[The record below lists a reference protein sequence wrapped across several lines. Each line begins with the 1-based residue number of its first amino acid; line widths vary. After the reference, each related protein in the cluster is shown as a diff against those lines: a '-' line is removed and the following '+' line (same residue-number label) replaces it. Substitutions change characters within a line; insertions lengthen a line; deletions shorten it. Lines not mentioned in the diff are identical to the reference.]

1 MQHMFYRYLDSG
13 IAANVRLARRAVIER
28 LYRDMDR
35 VVGKT
40 LRYVDERTALFV
52 LSDHG
57 FCSFRRGV
65 NLNAWL
71 HQHGYLAL
79 EAGRSEGSEY
89 FEGIDW
95 SRTRAYT
102 FGLGGLYLNL
112 KGREAQGIVD
122 PEGPP
127 V

>member
-1 MQHMFYRYLDSG
+1 MCSTCFTGISTPHCRDNCDDSYG
-13 IAANVRLARRAVIER
+13 AVIER

-35 VVGKT
+35 VVGET
-40 LRYVDERTALFV
+40 LRYVDHRTALFV

-79 EAGRSEGSEY
+79 EAEGRKERS
-89 FEGIDW
+89 I
-95 SRTRAYT
+95 SRESIGAVRGHTHS
-102 FGLGGLYLNL
+102 G
-112 KGREAQGIVD
+112 
-122 PEGPP
+122 
-127 V
+127 